1 MRKLN
6 PWLFRSLLAAA
17 MCIATGSAAQAQTRY
32 LVTNDDVV
40 FPFSTG
46 VSFFTIANSGALTL
60 QQEVLTGGHGIGG
73 GYFGAN
79 RVVSYSDSSQKCV
92 YASEAND
99 GDIVGISVDTL
110 TVGGSATGS
119 STDAGTSNGIGLNIQ
134 GGYLYATFTDSN
146 TIGTFKIESGC
157 TLMFINDTSALGLNS
172 GVINAM
178 ASHGHML
185 IASYTDGSIQSFD
198 ISNGTP
204 ISNGDEQIST
214 ATVKSGD
221 STFPNQI
228 EITRDGHYAIFGDT
242 STAVVLEVSDISSG
256 ALSKTVMY
264 KSTESISSSTIKLSP
279 DENILYVVN
288 TQGDSVSAYY
298 FDRKTGVLTH
308 GCKSDPIR
316 GQSSAWS
323 YLAGVAL
330 IDQTGSG
337 GGVYVAEFSGASAI
351 AMVRF
356 KQTGGACIMKEALDS
371 PFSDVNSM
379 GLLSIGTYPPPSF

>member
-1 MRKLN
+1 MRLC
-6 PWLFRSLLAAA
+6 LRSERR
-17 MCIATGSAAQAQTRY
+17 RY
-32 LVTNDDVV
+32 C
-40 FPFSTG
+40 
-46 VSFFTIANSGALTL
+46 
-60 QQEVLTGGHGIGG
+60 
-73 GYFGAN
+73 GYL
-79 RVVSYSDSSQKCV
+79 
-92 YASEAND
+92 
-99 GDIVGISVDTL
+99 VDTL

-228 EITRDGHYAIFGDT
+228 EITRDGHYAIFGDIRQRWCWKCP
-242 STAVVLEVSDISSG
+242 ISLP
-256 ALSKTVMY
+256 A
-264 KSTESISSSTIKLSP
+264 
-279 DENILYVVN
+279 
-288 TQGDSVSAYY
+288 
-298 FDRKTGVLTH
+298 R
-308 GCKSDPIR
+308 
-316 GQSSAWS
+316 
-323 YLAGVAL
+323 
-330 IDQTGSG
+330 
-337 GGVYVAEFSGASAI
+337 
-351 AMVRF
+351 
-356 KQTGGACIMKEALDS
+356 
-371 PFSDVNSM
+371 
-379 GLLSIGTYPPPSF
+379 

>member
-1 MRKLN
+1 M
-6 PWLFRSLLAAA
+6 AH
-17 MCIATGSAAQAQTRY
+17 AQTRY

-46 VSFFTIANSGALTL
+46 VSFFSIANSGALTL

-79 RVVSYSDSSQKCV
+79 RVVSYQDNSQKCV

-134 GGYLYATFTDSN
+134 SGYLYASFTDSN

-157 TLMFINDTSALGLNS
+157 TLMFINDTAVLGLK
-172 GVINAM
+172 GGGINAM

-185 IASYTDGSIQSFD
+185 VASYTDGSIQSFD

-221 STFPNQI
+221 ATYPNQI
-228 EITRDGHYAIFGDT
+228 EITRDGHFAIFGDT

-256 ALSKTVMY
+256 VLNKTVMY
-264 KSTESISSSTIKLSP
+264 KSTDSISSSTIKLSP
-279 DENILYVVN
+279 DESVLYVVN
-288 TQGDSVSAYY
+288 TQGDSVTAYN
-298 FDRKTGVLTH
+298 FDRKTGFLKR

-337 GGVYVAEFSGASAI
+337 GGVYVAEFSGASTI

-356 KQTGGACIMKEALDS
+356 MRTGGTCIMKEALDS
-371 PFSDVNSM
+371 PFSDANSM
-379 GLLSIGTYPPPSF
+379 GLLSISTFPPPSF